1 MLATGISSLFYSFL
15 IKEDGAM
22 ILITSLLQL
31 DGSDEFLQNLQ
42 KAKISCLRL
51 PLYIIHIPCFA
62 MASMC

>member
-1 MLATGISSLFYSFL
+1 MTGISSLFYSFL

-51 PLYIIHIPCFA
+51 RLYIIHIPRFA